1 MSDATFDLAALS
13 QSHPRPGAAR
23 PIVLLGAGN
32 IVREAHLPTYAKLGF
47 EVAGVFDKNAAQAEA
62 VAREF
67 GISRVFD
74 TLDAAL
80 DQGNAVVYDIAVPAD
95 AVLELVRALPPE
107 SGVLIQKPLGRDR
120 SEARQIREACERG
133 QLKAAVNFQ
142 LRFSPGMLAVRDALR
157 RGYLGELRD
166 VDVRVNVYTP
176 WAHWAFLK
184 GIPRHE
190 ILYHSIHY
198 LDLIRCVLG
207 EPRGAMSQQLKHP
220 ELEGYSDTRSTT
232 IVDYG
237 ERCRVC
243 LSINHSHDF
252 GPRKMASE
260 IKFEGTQGVAICTMG
275 VNLDYPHGQPDTL
288 EMAFRSSR
296 HWQRVPLRGSWF
308 IEAFEGPMSNVQR
321 YVSGEDEKLTS
332 HVTDA
337 ERTMQ
342 LVEACYL
349 SSAHGSFPIPD

>member
-1 MSDATFDLAALS
+1 MKSPTEDLAELC
-13 QSHPRPGAAR
+13 QSHPLPSAPR

-32 IVREAHLPTYAKLGF
+32 IMREAHLPTYAKLGF
-47 EVAGVFDKNAAQAEA
+47 EVFGVFDKNAAQAEA
-62 VAREF
+62 VARDF
-67 GISRVFD
+67 AVPRVFD
-74 TLDAAL
+74 TLGDAL
-80 DQGNAVVYDIAVPAD
+80 ERGNGVVYDIAVPAES
-95 AVLELVRALPPE
+95 VLELVRALPAE

-120 SEARQIREACERG
+120 VEARQIREVCERR

-157 RGYLGELRD
+157 KGHLGELRD

-207 EPRGAMSQQLKHP
+207 DPRGAMSQQLTHP
-220 ELEGYSDTRSTT
+220 ELQGYSDTRSTT
-232 IVDYG
+232 ILDYG
-237 ERCRVC
+237 DRCRVC

-252 GPRKMASE
+252 GPQKMASE
-260 IKFEGTQGVAICTMG
+260 IKFEGTKGAAVCTMG
-275 VNLDYPHGQPDTL
+275 VNLDYPQGQPDTL
-288 EMAFRSSR
+288 EVAFRSSR
-296 HWQRVPLRGSWF
+296 TWQRVPLRGSWF
-308 IEAFEGPMSNVQR
+308 IEAFEGPMSNLQR
-321 YVSGEDEKLTS
+321 YVNGEDETLVS

-349 SSAHGSFPIPD
+349 SSERGSFPIPD